1 MICIYKK
8 DLLYWAIFFA
18 LLFACS
24 LGIAFLQSAY
34 GSSLEDAVT
43 INAYDMSSAV
53 YLQEGYVDQKI
64 WQKDFDD
71 ALGAVEEDIAELD
84 GLRDYLSQEEL
95 AKLDNYSPD
104 NFKYIKEVDEFSATL
119 AEMRKN
125 AMAEKQRQIEQQR
138 AREREQASASNNQ
151 SSNSSNSSSGSGNS
165 GSSSSASGNVP
176 NLMSAGV
183 VNWGGYRF
191 TWYSQKILPGGG
203 LNIPGRHV
211 NGAGFVCDGDGYIV
225 AATAF
230 GHGTTGNSPW
240 GAWRSYDT
248 GVSGNTVDL
257 YTNWG

>member
-8 DLLYWAIFFA
+8 DLLYWAVFFA

-24 LGIAFLQSAY
+24 LAIAFLQPAY

-138 AREREQASASNNQ
+138 AREREQVSAPNNQ
-151 SSNSSNSSSGSGNS
+151 STSSSSSSGNS
-165 GSSSSASGNVP
+165 GSSSFASGSGVLTP
-176 NLMSAGV
+176 SAGV
-183 VNWGGYRF
+183 NWF
-191 TWYSQKILPGGG
+191 
-203 LNIPGRHV
+203 NGRKETYYNLDMSGV
-211 NGAGFVCDGDGYIV
+211 ISNARAMGIEGEYWVRGDGVKMYGNYVIV
-225 AATAF
+225 AAQMSK
-230 GHGTTGNSPW
+230 GTVIQTSLGTGIVLDYCPAGTIDIATSW
-240 GAWRSYDT
+240 
-248 GVSGNTVDL
+248 
-257 YTNWG
+257 